1 VVEIKIPALRERM
14 EDIPL
19 LAEYFLQRI
28 TRKNGMARI
37 RISAEAIATLQTHN
51 WPGNV
56 RELENTIARA
66 CALASSNIL
75 LPADI
80 PLATA
85 PRKSAAGFTAALD
98 QVINAAPT
106 GVDLIEWLNG
116 EVAGRV
122 LDRSDG
128 DLKEASNMLN
138 LPLAELRT
146 LLAQKK

>member
-1 VVEIKIPALRERM
+1 RP

-19 LAEYFLQRI
+19 LAEYFLQRL
-28 TRKNGMARI
+28 TKKNGMARI
-37 RISAEAIATLQTHN
+37 RISAEAIAALQTHH

-85 PRKSAAGFTAALD
+85 PGKSRALFTEALD
-98 QVINAAPT
+98 QLINAAPT
-106 GVDLIEWLNG
+106 GLDVIEWLTG
-116 EVAGRV
+116 EVAGHV
-122 LDRSDG
+122 LDRSRG
-128 DLKEASNMLN
+128 DFK
-138 LPLAELRT
+138 
-146 LLAQKK
+146 